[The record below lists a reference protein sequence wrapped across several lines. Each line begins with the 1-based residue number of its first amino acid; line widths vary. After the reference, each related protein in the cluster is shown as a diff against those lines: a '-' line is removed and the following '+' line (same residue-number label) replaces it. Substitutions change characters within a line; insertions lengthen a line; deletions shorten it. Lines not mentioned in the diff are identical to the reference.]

1 MAPPEAVNEGS
12 RRPRDLALLLLSTSG
27 EPPRQRARDQQADR
41 AGMALRRTI
50 LERLAE
56 IDPEPEAIESAL
68 AEIVHALG
76 EPSGPARGVCAL
88 IREEWDQARLSP
100 ALWDW
105 LRAEALAASRGES
118 NRRTRRGPGPAP

>member
-1 MAPPEAVNEGS
+1 MRA
-12 RRPRDLALLLLSTSG
+12 RDGPATWPCLLLAGSG

-41 AGMALRRTI
+41 AGMVLRRRI
-50 LERLAE
+50 LERLVAL
-56 IDPEPEAIESAL
+56 DPEPEAIEPAL
-68 AEIVHALG
+68 AEIVQALG

-88 IREEWDQARLSP
+88 IREEWDQARLAP

-105 LRAEALAASRGES
+105 LEAEALAASRGES

>member
-1 MAPPEAVNEGS
+1 MAPRDAVNGGS
-12 RRPRDLALLLLSTSG
+12 RRPRDLALLLLATSG

-41 AGMALRRTI
+41 AGMELRRRI
-50 LERLAE
+50 LDRLADL
-56 IDPEPEAIESAL
+56 DPEPEAIEPAL

-88 IREEWDQARLSP
+88 IRQEWDQARLAP

-105 LRAEALAASRGES
+105 LKAEALAASRGES

>member
-1 MAPPEAVNEGS
+1 MNESS
-12 RRPRDLALLLLSTSG
+12 RRPRDLALLLLAATG
-27 EPPRQRARDQQADR
+27 ESPRQRARDQQADR
-41 AGMALRRTI
+41 AGMELRRRV
-50 LERLAE
+50 LDRLADL
-56 IDPEPEAIESAL
+56 DPEPEAIEPAL

-88 IREEWDQARLSP
+88 MRQEWDQARLAP
-100 ALWDW
+100 GLWDW